1 MTYIKLLP
9 EFGLS
14 YNIENGK
21 VEPEAGGAGGVVK
34 YNFKPINESIDKLD
48 KYTDDLMNSLVP
60 TGAFLESFPGR
71 TMSIY
76 YASIWTNIFYGFI
89 VGGIAACVFVL
100 IWFAK
105 VQGLM

>member
-1 MTYIKLLP
+1 MAYVKLLP

-34 YNFKPINESIDKLD
+34 YNFKPINENLDKLGT
-48 KYTDDLMNSLVP
+48 YADDLVNSLAP
-60 TGAFLESFPGR
+60 SGAFLESFPGR
-71 TMSIY
+71 EKSIY

-89 VGGIAACVFVL
+89 VGGIAAFLFVMLKYKGL
-100 IWFAK
+100 I
-105 VQGLM
+105 